1 MADLATIGLV
11 CRSRHDHEA
20 ALTTNLR
27 KALFFDER
35 ARTTQNRTRR
45 ERYVRAARRYALATA
60 NEPEASFRSAAPAA
74 AVLRSG
80 SKKKETAACDFA
92 KGLRPNRMLISNFSI
107 RLHGLFPRIA
117 PRFFEVTR
125 SRI

>member
-1 MADLATIGLV
+1 MADLATI
-11 CRSRHDHEA
+11 DHEA

-35 ARTTQNRTRR
+35 ALTTQNRTRR

-60 NEPEASFRSAAPAA
+60 NEPEASFRSAPPAA

-80 SKKKETAACDFA
+80 SKKKKRQLVILQRDLGPTEC
-92 KGLRPNRMLISNFSI
+92 
-107 RLHGLFPRIA
+107 
-117 PRFFEVTR
+117 
-125 SRI
+125 